1 LSPSRG
7 CSLLTIDYL
16 WSIAFYTAVIITL
29 IGGVGMIRPLGR
41 VHRGRRTHA
50 ATMLLI
56 GLVAMYLISR
66 AMPRAQSI
74 GDHRPGGGIHAAAGR
89 AP

>member
-1 LSPSRG
+1 MEG
-7 CSLLTIDYL
+7 ADLLTADYL
-16 WSIAFYTAVIITL
+16 WSIAFYTAIIVAL
-29 IGGVGMIRPLGR
+29 IGGYGVFRPLRR

-74 GDHRPGGGIHAAAGR
+74 AAPPAGAAAAGPR
-89 AP
+89 HPAA